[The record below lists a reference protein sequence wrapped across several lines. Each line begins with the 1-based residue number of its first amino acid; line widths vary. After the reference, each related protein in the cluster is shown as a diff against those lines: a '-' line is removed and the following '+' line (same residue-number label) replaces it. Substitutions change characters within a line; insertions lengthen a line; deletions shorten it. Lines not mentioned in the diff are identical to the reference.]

1 MKENFDDIL
10 KRKWEQKQFP
20 VDEGHRAQMLELLDK
35 KDRKRMFPFWWLG
48 SLVVVAGLS
57 AYFFF
62 QSPQTASQNAPAI
75 TSEEPASNAEQT
87 IGQQPVQD
95 DQAQTLVN
103 QPSNNETANEYSATA
118 ISTTDSSD
126 PLTYKPVAETGQTS
140 SVKSATS
147 AGTSTESSASIKSNP
162 TSANP
167 KKANATTPK
176 TKVPTAS
183 TATQATKPDQASVT
197 PSEALQRLPNSLENT
212 PVTATVDI
220 VTNQTTEGEE
230 VIAEEMPAAV
240 QDIRTP
246 IDIGPLDMLPAVSL
260 SYVSS
265 LSPGPVVPEVKPH
278 RYLSIFGEA
287 GTGLIMAS
295 QPDFSSGWKLRV
307 GAGLAYTPQPRLQW
321 NWSIGYL
328 YQSGGFD
335 FQRSSTVQQA
345 SFGARSSFNTLTP
358 DRLHYVYSRIGGL
371 YRFKRHFI
379 SMHGGVQYLYGAQG
393 EIVTQTVEQ
402 FVPGVQSNTT
412 YDWLVTDGLQQWQWN
427 ADVAYGFQL
436 TPRLSFSA
444 GADIFFSPLTRQDD
458 ALSQKGYYWKGAYS
472 PVHPFITLNYQI
484 HALR

>member
-20 VDEGHRAQMLELLDK
+20 VDENHRAQMLELLDK
-35 KDRKRMFPFWWLG
+35 KDRKRMFPFWWIG

-57 AYFFF
+57 AYFFYH
-62 QSPQTASQNAPAI
+62 SPQTARHSASAGAADQP
-75 TSEEPASNAEQT
+75 TSTAEQA
-87 IGQQPVQD
+87 IGQQPAQD
-95 DQAQTLVN
+95 APAQSVLN
-103 QPSNNETANEYSATA
+103 QPSDNENASKISATT
-118 ISTTDSSD
+118 ISTTDSPD
-126 PLTYKPVAETGQTS
+126 PSEQKPVAETNNVT
-140 SVKSATS
+140 SVKSSTIS
-147 AGTSTESSASIKSNP
+147 GTSNASSASVKSNP
-162 TSANP
+162 TSASP
-167 KKANATTPK
+167 QKANATTLK
-176 TKVPTAS
+176 AKVPAAA
-183 TATQATKPDQASVT
+183 TATQVTKPDQASAT
-197 PSEALQRLPNSLENT
+197 PSEVPQATPIYSENRPLT
-212 PVTATVDI
+212 TTVDI
-220 VTNQTTEGEE
+220 VTNQATQGKEI
-230 VIAEEMPAAV
+230 IAEEMPADV

-246 IDIGPLDMLPAVSL
+246 IDINPLDKLPAVSL
-260 SYVSS
+260 SYLNT
-265 LSPGPVVPEVKPH
+265 LSPGPIVPEVKPH
-278 RYLSIFGEA
+278 SYLSIFGEA
-287 GTGLIMAS
+287 GTGLILAS

-307 GAGLAYTPQPRLQW
+307 GAGLAYAPQPRLQW
-321 NWSIGYL
+321 NWSMGYL

-358 DRLHYVYSRIGGL
+358 DKLHYVYTRIGGL

-436 TPRLSFSA
+436 SPRLSFSA
-444 GADIFFSPLTRQDD
+444 GADIFFSPLTRKDD
-458 ALSQKGYYWKGAYS
+458 ALSQEGYYWEGAYS